1 MVKVFRTISILEGLS
16 YLVIL
21 SVTLGVIGR
30 EWVFSLGM
38 THGILFFLY
47 LVLSLIVSG
56 KKGWPVWGWLI
67 LLLASVIPF
76 AFIPVEIYLRKIE
89 QDNSQTLESEE

>member
-1 MVKVFRTISILEGLS
+1 MIKVFRTVSLLEGFS

-38 THGILFFLY
+38 AHGVLFVVY
-47 LVLSLIVSG
+47 LALSLTVSE
-56 KKGWPVWGWLI
+56 KKGWPVWGWL
-67 LLLASVIPF
+67 LLMLASVVPF
-76 AFIPVEIYLRKIE
+76 AFVIVEVFIRKL
-89 QDNSQTLESEE
+89 QQNNTQTLEAAV

>member
-1 MVKVFRTISILEGLS
+1 MIKVFRSISLLEGLS

-21 SVTLGVIGR
+21 SVTLGLIDR
-30 EWVFSLGM
+30 EWVFLLGM
-38 THGILFFLY
+38 THGVLFFLY

-67 LLLASVIPF
+67 LLLASLTPF
-76 AFIPVEIYLRKIE
+76 AFIPVEYYLRKTE
-89 QDNSQTLESEE
+89 QSNYHT